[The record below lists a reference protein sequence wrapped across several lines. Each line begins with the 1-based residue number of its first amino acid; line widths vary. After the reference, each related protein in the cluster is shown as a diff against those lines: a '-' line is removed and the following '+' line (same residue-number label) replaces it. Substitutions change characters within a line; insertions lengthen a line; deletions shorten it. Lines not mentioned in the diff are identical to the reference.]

1 VTRLAGREPGR
12 ERVAARANLRVNV
25 RSALRGRGSDVTE
38 LVRVLGASPRR
49 RLIAVA
55 AMGLVGV
62 GVLAGCRSEPGTAAF
77 VGGTRITDQQVN
89 DGVKTISIPN
99 VGAGPVRQTY
109 VADLAFIALAEHYAK
124 DHKIDLPAVTN
135 DELAQEAQGVG
146 VPAAQAT
153 TNPVVRA
160 LAQSAKDLT
169 TLIDKAT
176 PARPTEAQLLEIYN
190 RAKAAGLT
198 TDTYAQDRATIA
210 QIQGIGQ
217 AVAVQNEMAEATSTY
232 DLQINPRYLPTPVV
246 GKSDNG
252 LEFPI
257 LQLQNQQTG
266 TPTTVLGIPLGGAG
280 ASPAVIANPNA
291 TDSGTTDATKP

>member
-1 VTRLAGREPGR
+1 MGDGWGR
-12 ERVAARANLRVNV
+12 ERVAARANLRANV
-25 RSALRGRGSDVTE
+25 SITLRGRGSDVTE
-38 LVRVLGASPRR
+38 RVRVLGASPRR

-55 AMGLVGV
+55 AIGLVAV

-77 VGGTRITDQQVN
+77 IAGTRITDQQIN

-99 VGAGPVRQTY
+99 VGPGPVRQTY

-124 DHKIDLPAVTN
+124 DHQIDLPAVTN
-135 DELAQEAQGVG
+135 DELSQEAQSVG
-146 VPAAQAT
+146 IPAGEAT

-160 LAQSAKDLT
+160 LTQSAKDLS

-176 PARPTEAQLLEIYN
+176 PAKPTEAQLMEIYN

-210 QIQGIGQ
+210 QIQGLGQ
-217 AVAVQNEMAEATSTY
+217 AVAVQNEMAKATSTY
-232 DLQINPRYLPTPVV
+232 GLEISPRYLPTPVS
-246 GKSDNG
+246 GKADNG
-252 LEFPI
+252 LEIPV

-266 TPTTVLGIPLGGAG
+266 APTTVLGIPLGGPG

-291 TDSGTTDATKP
+291 ADSGTADANTP

>member
-1 VTRLAGREPGR
+1 MT
-12 ERVAARANLRVNV
+12 ER
-25 RSALRGRGSDVTE
+25 
-38 LVRVLGASPRR
+38 VRVLGAGPRR

-55 AMGLVGV
+55 AVGLLGV
-62 GVLAGCRSEPGTAAF
+62 GVLAGCRSETGTAAF

-99 VGAGPVRQTY
+99 VGSGPIRQTY

-124 DHKIDLPAVTN
+124 DNKIDLPAVTD
-135 DELAQEAQGVG
+135 DELAQEAQSIGV
-146 VPAAQAT
+146 AAGQAT

-160 LAQSAKDLT
+160 LAQSAKDLS
-169 TLIDKAT
+169 TLIENAT
-176 PARPTEAQLLEIYN
+176 PAKPTEAQLMEIYN

-198 TDTYAQDRATIA
+198 TDTYAQDRPAIA
-210 QIQGIGQ
+210 QIQGLGQ
-217 AVAVQNEMAEATSTY
+217 AVAVRNEMAKATSTY
-232 DLQINPRYLPTPVV
+232 DLKINPRYLPTPVV

-252 LEFPI
+252 LEFPV

-266 TPTTVLGIPLGGAG
+266 GPTTVLGIPLGGAG
-280 ASPAVIANPNA
+280 ASPAVIANQSG

>member
-1 VTRLAGREPGR
+1 MT
-12 ERVAARANLRVNV
+12 ER
-25 RSALRGRGSDVTE
+25 
-38 LVRVLGASPRR
+38 VRVLGASPRR

-55 AMGLVGV
+55 TVGLVGA
-62 GVLAGCRSEPGTAAF
+62 GLLAGCRSETGTAAF

-99 VGAGPVRQTY
+99 VGPGPIRQTY
-109 VADLAFIALAEHYAK
+109 VADLTFIALAEHYAK
-124 DHKIDLPAVTN
+124 DHQIDLPAVTN
-135 DELAQEAQGVG
+135 DELAQEAQSVG

-160 LAQSAKDLT
+160 LAQSAKDLS

-176 PARPTEAQLLEIYN
+176 PAKPTEAQLMEIFN

-198 TDTYAQDRATIA
+198 TDTYAQDRAAIA

-217 AVAVQNEMAEATSTY
+217 AVAVRNEMVKATSTY
-232 DLQINPRYLPTPVV
+232 DLKISPRYLPTAVV
-246 GKSDNG
+246 GQSDNG
-252 LEFPI
+252 LEFPL
-257 LQLQNQQTG
+257 LQLRNQQTG
-266 TPTTVLGIPLGGAG
+266 GPTTVLGIPLGGTG

-291 TDSGTTDATKP
+291 TDSGTTDATNP